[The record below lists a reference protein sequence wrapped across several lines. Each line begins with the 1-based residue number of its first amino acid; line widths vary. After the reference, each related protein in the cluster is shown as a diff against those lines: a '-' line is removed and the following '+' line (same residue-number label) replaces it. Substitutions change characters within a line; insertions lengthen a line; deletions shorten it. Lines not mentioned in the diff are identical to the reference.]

1 MVIVAHDLSDALERN
16 LPHFL
21 SVAGKAHGEVIIV
34 DDASTD
40 DTPDVLKRYKAENEH
55 LYTTFLPKSVRNNSN
70 IRLALNI
77 GAKAALS
84 SRIIFADI
92 SRPPL
97 VEEWLTGF
105 SNGEVTIVY
114 SQLKHGQPQ
123 VIHQLFD
130 SIDEAMPYVLK
141 AECNGG
147 LGHRGRIFRF
157 RRGLYDAIAVNK
169 EQSTD
174 IIKLFDHHYSAMKR
188 FRMCLKVFIKNMF
201 A

>member
-1 MVIVAHDLSDALERN
+1 MVIVAHDLSDTLERN

-21 SVAGKAHGEVIIV
+21 TVAGKAHGEVIVV

-55 LYTTFLPKSVRNNSN
+55 LYTTFLPQAVRNTSN
-70 IRLALNI
+70 IRLAMNI

-84 SRIIFADI
+84 KRIVFADI
-92 SRPPL
+92 TRPPL
-97 VEEWLTGF
+97 CDEWLTGF
-105 SNGEVTIVY
+105 ANGEVTAVY
-114 SQLKHGQPQ
+114 CRLKHGQPQ
-123 VIHQLFD
+123 VTHQLFD
-130 SIDEAMPYVLK
+130 DLQEATPYVLK

-157 RRGLYDAIAVNK
+157 RTGLYDAIAVNK
-169 EQSTD
+169 DQSTD

-188 FRMCLKVFIKNMF
+188 FRMCLKIFIKNMF